1 MFIAYVLLPGLSSLS
16 KLSVMEHQGFLVAV
30 HVGAGNHSAKK
41 EDNYKKTMSL
51 ACNASAAALQ
61 QRKGALSSC
70 CDAIKHLEDDP
81 ITNAG
86 VGSNLTFEGFV
97 QCDAS
102 IMSGDGLFGAVGAV
116 HGVRHPVQAAYLLAN
131 ESCEPMT
138 CGRVRPIM
146 LVSDSHL
153 SPDEMLSMLVS
164 EGARRYAESRGLE
177 VAANDQDPQYQVTD
191 VARQAWR
198 KYRAMVE
205 LADTQRAQQ
214 QEEILNCCGPDSHNH
229 DNPPSQQQ
237 EEIPNCR
244 GPDSHNH
251 GNPPS
256 QLQEEIPNCCGPDSH
271 NHDNPPSQ
279 LQEEIP
285 NCRGPDSHNHGNP
298 PSQLQR
304 EFAHKP
310 KAQIRVQDARSDG
323 CQPRLNV
330 GGLDVSLVPESPTA
344 LRGSESI
351 PDSLDTTSLVHDTVG
366 SVVVDAWGRTAAG
379 VSSGGIAL
387 KRDGRV
393 GEAAMFAC
401 GCWAQ
406 DLCLED
412 DERTEALMRPPACIT
427 KQAAGASRRVSA
439 PCYNMRDHPNTHG
452 SEEVTAHC
460 EGYPAQ
466 GEELVKTVGAEGLP
480 GARVSGVAVS
490 VTGVGEA
497 MIRGLVAKECGVQLL
512 SRVDD
517 PVDQVL
523 AEILRAQGSGNV
535 YPSCCSSSEPS
546 DGGILAVRVKLGNGR
561 VWCEVAAAHTSPSMG
576 IGYQSSISSNAAR
589 KETHTSWDGHSDE
602 NESSGQT
609 VGPLDTKNDQPL
621 AGSIRDLEGTD
632 DRDADAG
639 TSIRDLEGTDDR
651 DADAGTSIRDLE
663 GTDDR
668 DADAGTSIRDLE
680 GTDDRD
686 ADAGTS
692 IRDLEGTDDRDAD
705 AGTSIRDLEGTDD
718 RDADAGTSI
727 RDLEGTDDIG

>member
-1 MFIAYVLLPGLSSLS
+1 MFIAYVLLPGLSQ
-16 KLSVMEHQGFLVAV
+16 LSVMEHQGFLVAV

-41 EDNYKKTMSL
+41 EDNYKRTMSV

-61 QRKGALSSC
+61 QSKGALISC

-86 VGSNLTFEGFV
+86 VGSNLTFEGYV

-146 LVSDSHL
+146 LVSDAHL
-153 SPDEMLSMLVS
+153 SPDQMLSMLVS

-177 VAANDQDPQYQVTD
+177 VAANDQDPQNTEVALSHFVFQYQVTD
-191 VARQAWR
+191 MARQAWR
-198 KYRAMVE
+198 KYKAMVE
-205 LADTQRAQQ
+205 LADTQKT
-214 QEEILNCCGPDSHNH
+214 
-229 DNPPSQQQ
+229 QQQ

-251 GNPPS
+251 DNPPS
-256 QLQEEIPNCCGPDSH
+256 QQQEEIPNCCGPDSH

-279 LQEEIP
+279 LQ
-285 NCRGPDSHNHGNP
+285 
-298 PSQLQR
+298 R
-304 EFAHKP
+304 EFVNKP
-310 KAQIRVQDARSDG
+310 KAQIRMQDARGDG

-344 LRGSESI
+344 L
-351 PDSLDTTSLVHDTVG
+351 

-427 KQAAGASRRVSA
+427 KQAAGVSRRVSA

-466 GEELVKTVGAEGLP
+466 GEKLVKTVGAEGLP

-561 VWCEVAAAHTSPSMG
+561 VWSEVAAAHTAPSMG
-576 IGYQSSISSNAAR
+576 IGYQSSISSNTAR
-589 KETHTSWDGHSDE
+589 KETNTSWDGHSDE
-602 NESSGQT
+602 NQSSGQT
-609 VGPLDTKNDQPL
+609 LGPLDTKNDQPL

-639 TSIRDLEGTDDR
+639 TSIPHRMKDSVLQPPHRQSAVPEPEGRISTASIASEFR
-651 DADAGTSIRDLE
+651 RQRCSTTLADTSHGIDQKTVRSCVILRQALSSE
-663 GTDDR
+663 TAWR
-668 DADAGTSIRDLE
+668 LNKRRKFATSEHDKMPITLTPSVSTWARQFSWKLP
-680 GTDDRD
+680 
-686 ADAGTS
+686 
-692 IRDLEGTDDRDAD
+692 
-705 AGTSIRDLEGTDD
+705 
-718 RDADAGTSI
+718 
-727 RDLEGTDDIG
+727 